1 MAVGDFNPVNYSAWE
16 LDPSTRDSVHLWNK
30 WMPADKTLATA
41 QTAEDLFSVSSD
53 APTVNL
59 APNPSF
65 ETADPPT
72 GYTASGSTPT
82 RVTTNPRSGTYS
94 LSINPDNSAV
104 GEGVYWT
111 SDVLGSNQEKN
122 NATRLIAS
130 CYFRRASGSGE
141 DARIEIRDSTG
152 VTVLA
157 TGETVTLSTSYQ
169 RSTASYDLNLAT
181 SAGGAA
187 YRIYLVTVTQHN
199 TTFLA
204 DSFQVEFGKSDI
216 ATPYCDGVQ
225 GINYSWDGTAHA
237 STSRRRMGLV
247 AIRGFMLRASH
258 DCYVSFDQT
267 ASATTGRYLPAN
279 VDWWNPHPIHIMERI
294 SFVNVTSGQQPR
306 LYGDIWGVHSNKMNQ

>member
-130 CYFRRASGSGE
+130 C
-141 DARIEIRDSTG
+141 
-152 VTVLA
+152 
-157 TGETVTLSTSYQ
+157 
-169 RSTASYDLNLAT
+169 
-181 SAGGAA
+181 
-187 YRIYLVTVTQHN
+187 
-199 TTFLA
+199 
-204 DSFQVEFGKSDI
+204 
-216 ATPYCDGVQ
+216 
-225 GINYSWDGTAHA
+225 
-237 STSRRRMGLV
+237 
-247 AIRGFMLRASH
+247 
-258 DCYVSFDQT
+258 
-267 ASATTGRYLPAN
+267 
-279 VDWWNPHPIHIMERI
+279 
-294 SFVNVTSGQQPR
+294 
-306 LYGDIWGVHSNKMNQ
+306 